1 MNNDDHQERAGR
13 HLILW
18 DGECGMC
25 RRAVEW
31 FIRRDTEHEFTA
43 VPYQDAPPDVMTP
56 DLHEACKQ
64 AVHVIKT
71 NGEVLRAGRATLF
84 ILDRINWAYG
94 LPRLLAKPPLIP
106 FVELG
111 YKFVAANRQFFSKF
125 MFVYNKQGVAERT
138 CKLPSTARIE

>member
-1 MNNDDHQERAGR
+1 MSNNIHKEHADK

-25 RRAVEW
+25 RRAVNW
-31 FIRRDTEHEFTA
+31 FVRRDVKNEFTA
-43 VPYQDAPPDVMTP
+43 VPYQDAPPNVMTP
-56 DLHEACKQ
+56 ELRDACKQ
-64 AVHVIKT
+64 AVHVI
-71 NGEVLRAGRATLF
+71 NRDGEVLRAGRTTLF

-94 LPRLLAKPPLIP
+94 LPRLLAKPPFIM

-111 YKFVAANRQFFSKF
+111 YKLVAANRQFFSKF

-138 CKLPSTARIE
+138 CKLP